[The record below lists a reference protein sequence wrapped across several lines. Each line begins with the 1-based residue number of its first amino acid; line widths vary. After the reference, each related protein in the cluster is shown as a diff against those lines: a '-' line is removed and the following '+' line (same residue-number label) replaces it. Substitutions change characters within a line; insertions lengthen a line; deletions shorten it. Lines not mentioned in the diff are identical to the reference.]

1 MTLTNQ
7 FMKQI
12 SAAAG
17 RTKEELVWKHA
28 QIVNVFT
35 ETIEEG
41 DIAIEDGIIVG
52 IGDYEGDVETDLK
65 GAYVCPG
72 FLDGE
77 FYGDTVGI

>member
-1 MTLTNQ
+1 MASTNQ

-17 RTKEELVWKHA
+17 RTKAELVLKHA
-28 QIVNVFT
+28 KIVNVFT

-65 GAYVCPG
+65 VHMSVLAFWMDICIWRV
-72 FLDGE
+72 LW
-77 FYGDTVGI
+77 

>member
-17 RTKEELVWKHA
+17 RTKAELVLKHA
-28 QIVNVFT
+28 KIVNVFT

-52 IGDYEGDVETDLK
+52 IGDYEGRVHMSVL
-65 GAYVCPG
+65 A
-72 FLDGE
+72 FWM
-77 FYGDTVGI
+77 DTFIWRVLW

>member
-17 RTKEELVWKHA
+17 RTKAELVLKHA
-28 QIVNVFT
+28 KIVNVFT

-41 DIAIEDGIIVG
+41 DIGKLTFQGTRYLLFERV
-52 IGDYEGDVETDLK
+52 
-65 GAYVCPG
+65 
-72 FLDGE
+72 
-77 FYGDTVGI
+77 